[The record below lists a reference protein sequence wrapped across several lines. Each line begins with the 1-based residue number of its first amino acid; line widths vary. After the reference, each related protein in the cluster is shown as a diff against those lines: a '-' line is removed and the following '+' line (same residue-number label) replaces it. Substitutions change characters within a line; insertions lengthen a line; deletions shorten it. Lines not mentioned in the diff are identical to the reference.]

1 MDSLHFVCNYKDHE
15 PLRESFFRLAKS
27 IFGLELA
34 RWYEAGFWKES
45 YIPYSYAED
54 GKIVANVS
62 VNLLELTINGVKSR
76 AVQLGTVMTH
86 PDYRGRGLSAQLMNR
101 VLEDYGQGYEIMY
114 LFANDS
120 VLEFYPKFGFKPV
133 DERLFSMDCPRDAA
147 GSAAIRKLDLADP
160 HDLNLFTTLG
170 SQRIP
175 VSQRLG
181 VSGVYGLLM
190 FYGLN
195 VFSGQLYYLENE
207 KVIAICQQEN
217 GQLEIFDLISTQ
229 PVSCRDMA
237 LQLADSNTEKI
248 VFHFTPDDPG
258 LELSSSSYSEGL
270 FVRNQGSPEYPSGLK
285 HPATYIG

>member
-1 MDSLHFVCNYKDHE
+1 MDSLHFVCNYKNHE
-15 PLRESFFRLAKS
+15 ILRESFFRLAKS
-27 IFGLELA
+27 IFGLELE
-34 RWYEAGFWKES
+34 RWHEAGCWDEA
-45 YIPYSYAED
+45 YIPYSYAD
-54 GKIVANVS
+54 GGQIVANVS
-62 VNLLELTINGVKSR
+62 VNRLELIINGVKSR

-86 PDYRGRGLSAQLMNR
+86 PDYRGRGLSAQLMNK
-101 VLEDYGQGYEIMY
+101 VLEDYGQGYEFMY

-133 DERLFSMDCPRDAA
+133 DEQLFSMDCPRDAA
-147 GSAAIRKLDLADP
+147 GSAVIRKLNLADP

-175 VSQRLG
+175 VSRRLG
-181 VSGVYGLLM
+181 VSGVHGLLM

-195 VFSGQLYYLENE
+195 VFGAQLCYLENDN
-207 KVIAICQQEN
+207 VIAICQQEN

-248 VFHFTPDDPG
+248 VFHFTPDDSG
-258 LELSSSSYSEGL
+258 LELTGSSYSEGL
-270 FVRNQGSPEYPSGLK
+270 YVRNQGGQEYPAGLK